1 MKHRRI
7 FACLVAIF
15 GIMLCDCGARETVL
29 AQNVTS
35 GNARVGEHLIYT
47 YGCGSCHI
55 IPGVAEAKGT
65 AGPPLQ
71 GFASRIY
78 IAGSLVN
85 TPENVFRWITKPQE
99 INPGT
104 AMPDLGVTEPQARDI
119 AAYLY
124 TLQ

>member
-1 MKHRRI
+1 MRIAPCIVAVFTLALSGCMRREI
-7 FACLVAIF
+7 TA
-15 GIMLCDCGARETVL
+15 L
-29 AQNVTS
+29 AQDVTG
-35 GNARVGEHLIYT
+35 GNPSVGRHLIYA
-47 YGCGSCHI
+47 YGCGSCHL

-65 AGPPLQ
+65 VGPPLQ

-85 TPENVFRWITKPQE
+85 TPENLFLWVTKPQE
-99 INPGT
+99 VDPGT
-104 AMPDLGVTEPQARDI
+104 AMPDLGVTEGQAHDI

>member
-1 MKHRRI
+1 MKRSTI
-7 FACLVAIF
+7 FACLVTIF
-15 GIMLCDCGARETVL
+15 AVTLSACGQRDTVQ
-29 AQNVTS
+29 AQDVTA
-35 GNARVGEHLIYT
+35 GNASVGEHLIYN
-47 YGCGSCHI
+47 YGCGSCHL

-65 AGPPLQ
+65 VGPPLQ

-85 TPENVFRWITKPQE
+85 TPENVLHWITKPQE

-104 AMPDLGVTEPQARDI
+104 AMPDLGVTERQARDI

-124 TLQ
+124 TLR